1 MIYVFF
7 HLATQVWSWLSPSR
21 KPIKLRNHVSTL
33 WIVFCLS
40 WDYCEGAGDVGLP
53 VLPLVVCVS
62 KLIILFF
69 CYPLPKVTTCIEL
82 VNSFLCPPF
91 IFSELASASSLHVS
105 ERFCSK
111 FFWTRVF
118 VRNSQISL
126 KQNRRVDF
134 RQILKGTQTI
144 ISLLNSDKMLVSK
157 HTILT
162 LSILYQQLS
171 SPWISS
177 EFHLFS
183 SLV

>member
-40 WDYCEGAGDVGLP
+40 WDSCEGAGDVGLP

-111 FFWTRVF
+111 FFLNPCVCQKLANFSKTKSSSWFQTDFEGNTNYHFTPQFRQNV
-118 VRNSQISL
+118 SL
-126 KQNRRVDF
+126 KAHNSY
-134 RQILKGTQTI
+134 LEYTQPTTFK
-144 ISLLNSDKMLVSK
+144 SMN
-157 HTILT
+157 
-162 LSILYQQLS
+162 
-171 SPWISS
+171 
-177 EFHLFS
+177 
-183 SLV
+183 